1 MCTGIRFSD
10 GEGNMYLA
18 RNLDWSTRYGERVVV
33 TPAGFPLPYSFL
45 DDAPAAHAV
54 IGMAVV
60 LDNYPL
66 YFDCGNDAGLG
77 VAGLNFPGFAEYS
90 KGPIDGKTNIAA
102 YEFPVWVAA
111 NFASVDEVE
120 AALAN
125 ANIVAK
131 PVSDQLGV
139 SMLHWIVGDGT
150 RSIVIEQMADGLHV
164 MDNPVDTLA
173 NQPEFTWH
181 MTNLRTYITAT
192 GDFPAAATWG
202 RAEITTFGAGAGAP
216 SIPGDLLPSRFV
228 KAAFLNANYPQKGQ
242 RMGKRAARVPY
253 AWKRGDGG
261 RLGGDGRRRLR
272 AHSTDASPRARRRI
286 TTRPTTTPP
295 SKASRLPIA
304 MRATW
309 ANSSLLNSARGGA
322 PPRALSYSNGERS
335 WLISQ
340 LNRCSPLPHRRVCP
354 SAHMVF
360 ATIASGVMSAPRKMP
375 G

>member
-45 DDAPAAHAV
+45 DDAPAAARRDRHGGGARQLPALFRLRKRR
-54 IGMAVV
+54 GPGRCR
-60 LDNYPL
+60 LEL
-66 YFDCGNDAGLG
+66 
-77 VAGLNFPGFAEYS
+77 PGFAEYS

-131 PVSDQLGV
+131 PVSDQLGL

-150 RSIVIEQMADGLHV
+150 RSIVIEQMSDGLHV

-202 RAEITTFGAGAGAP
+202 RAEITP
-216 SIPGDLLPSRFV
+216 SAQVPV
-228 KAAFLNANYPQKGQ
+228 
-242 RMGKRAARVPY
+242 RAASRAIPTP
-253 AWKRGDGG
+253 
-261 RLGGDGRRRLR
+261 LR
-272 AHSTDASPRARRRI
+272 AS
-286 TTRPTTTPP
+286 
-295 SKASRLPIA
+295 
-304 MRATW
+304 
-309 ANSSLLNSARGGA
+309 
-322 PPRALSYSNGERS
+322 
-335 WLISQ
+335 
-340 LNRCSPLPHRRVCP
+340 
-354 SAHMVF
+354 
-360 ATIASGVMSAPRKMP
+360 
-375 G
+375 

>member
-10 GEGNMYLA
+10 GDGNMYLA

-45 DDAPAAHAV
+45 DDAPAAYAV

-173 NQPEFTWH
+173 NDEPAH
-181 MTNLRTYITAT
+181 VSHGNGRLPRCCDLGSRRAYPLRRRCRCARH
-192 GDFPAAATWG
+192 PG
-202 RAEITTFGAGAGAP
+202 RF
-216 SIPGDLLPSRFV
+216 LLPF
-228 KAAFLNANYPQKGQ
+228 AFREGGVLERELPAKGQ

-253 AWKRGDGG
+253 AWERGDGG

-272 AHSTDASPRARRRI
+272 AHALHGMLLRAYEDVLLLDRRR
-286 TTRPTTTPP
+286 P
-295 SKASRLPIA
+295 
-304 MRATW
+304 
-309 ANSSLLNSARGGA
+309 
-322 PPRALSYSNGERS
+322 
-335 WLISQ
+335 
-340 LNRCSPLPHRRVCP
+340 VD
-354 SAHMVF
+354 
-360 ATIASGVMSAPRKMP
+360 
-375 G
+375 

>member
-202 RAEITTFGAGAGAP
+202 RAEITPFGAGAGARG
-216 SIPGDLLPSRFV
+216 IPGDSYSPSRFV
-228 KAAFLNANYPQKGQ
+228 KAAFLNANYPQK
-242 RMGKRAARVPY
+242 ASEWENV
-253 AWKRGDGG
+253 
-261 RLGGDGRRRLR
+261 LR
-272 AHSTDASPRARRRI
+272 AFHTLGSVAMVEGSAAMADGAFERTLYTGCFSARAKTYYYSTDDD
-286 TTRPTTTPP
+286 P
-295 SKASRLPIA
+295 SIKSV
-304 MRATW
+304 
-309 ANSSLLNSARGGA
+309 
-322 PPRALSYSNGERS
+322 ALADCNAGDVSK
-335 WLISQ
+335 LF
-340 LNRCSPLPHRRVCP
+340 V
-354 SAHMVF
+354 A
-360 ATIASGVMSAPRKMP
+360 
-375 G
+375 